1 MKRTKLRRRATR
13 LLCALLAAALLA
25 GCSSAPAAGPAS
37 ASGDAAQAAMGRWV
51 ESEVP
56 LPQGL
61 SPIGLYQ
68 LASGELWLTGL
79 QEQGGFTRYLSADGG
94 ESWQQSP
101 LPGPM
106 EGGRVLTVSAQ
117 GAVLARQSAAS
128 GQESAYWRLAPGGEP
143 EPFVLLDLPGILE
156 LNAYF
161 IDEQTLAIAYLA
173 AAATGQDGP
182 LPGQTGEDAAGA
194 GIGLQAAGAAEV
206 SLPESEP
213 ADDEQHTDIYTATD
227 GGLSQPGGEMLHG
240 NGLYRFADGSRIG
253 DWPGMAGDA
262 LATAVTNGERLFYE
276 SYSTGFVSMD
286 AAGNQQVLYTGSGAG
301 HLDAALAEAD
311 GTLYFENDQGIHR
324 LAAGGSLAETVVEG
338 SAFAFAQP
346 DQGGRA
352 LARTASGDFLLLL
365 ADYASGDYRH
375 TLYRYHYDQTLPAWN
390 DEVLTVWSLE
400 DSDTVRAAIAA
411 FAKEHR
417 DVEVQYTVA
426 RPAGQEGPAAEDLL
440 RALNTE
446 LLAGGGPD
454 VLILDGADYE
464 ACARQGLLADLSDTV
479 SEIPLLENITGPFA
493 GPDGLFVLPTRFV
506 LPVLYAP
513 AGRLAAAEDWDG
525 LIGCFLDAPPRP
537 DVSPAD
543 SGFYDALPFAQ
554 RYAFSV
560 QDTADLAGMLLATS
574 APALL
579 NADGTG
585 LDKAALTRFYTGLA
599 QAAQHYDLG
608 SYRPVDPSL
617 DPTMSSASTGED
629 VVIYH
634 QSSEEYDW
642 GRALFAREWMATPA
656 LLLRLEPMA
665 GEVPDAGQLAAAL
678 QPGLAEGAYRP
689 QVLTAVN
696 AAAANPEMAR
706 EFVRAMLSDEVQ
718 SAAFDWD
725 GLPVTQSGMQGMEA
739 RFAQARQYTEAKLEN
754 FHALLAAAKT
764 PVLVS
769 EPLRGAVLSHAEALA
784 KGEETVAQAVE
795 GTEADLALYFAER
808 G

>member
-1 MKRTKLRRRATR
+1 MNTTKLRRRAVR

-25 GCSSAPAAGPAS
+25 GCGTAPGAGPAS
-37 ASGDAAQAAMGRWV
+37 ASGGLPGAGGAAQAAMGRWV
-51 ESEVP
+51 ESKIA
-56 LPQGL
+56 LPQGFA
-61 SPIGLYQ
+61 PTGLYQ
-68 LASGELWLTGL
+68 LLGGEVWLTGV
-79 QEQGGFTRYLSADGG
+79 QGQDGFARYTSADGG

-106 EGGRVLTVSAQ
+106 AGSRLLAVSAG
-117 GAVLARQSAAS
+117 GAVLAGQSEPPGLQS
-128 GQESAYWRLAPGGEP
+128 SYWRLTPGGEP
-143 EPFVLLDLPGILE
+143 EAFALGDEPDALLLS
-156 LNAYF
+156 AYF
-161 IDEQTLAIAYLA
+161 IDEETLAVTWVADLG
-173 AAATGQDGP
+173 GQDS
-182 LPGQTGEDAAGA
+182 A
-194 GIGLQAAGAAEV
+194 
-206 SLPESEP
+206 P
-213 ADDEQHTDIYTATD
+213 ADDGRDTGLYQVTD
-227 GGLSQPGGEMLHG
+227 GDLAPAADPRHG
-240 NGLYRFADGSRIG
+240 SGLYRLADGSRVG
-253 DWPGMAGDA
+253 DWPVEGDA

-338 SAFAFAQP
+338 STFAFAQP

-479 SEIPLLENITGPFA
+479 SDIPLLENITGPFA

-513 AGRLAAAEDWDG
+513 A
-525 LIGCFLDAPPRP
+525 
-537 DVSPAD
+537 
-543 SGFYDALPFAQ
+543 
-554 RYAFSV
+554 
-560 QDTADLAGMLLATS
+560 
-574 APALL
+574 LL

-599 QAAQHYDLG
+599 QAAQHYGLG
-608 SYRPVDPSL
+608 SYRPVDPL
-617 DPTMSSASTGED
+617 MDVTMVSSGTGED
-629 VVIYH
+629 SVISR
-634 QSSEEYDW
+634 QSSQEYSWD
-642 GRALFAREWMATPA
+642 RALYAREWLGTPA
-656 LLLRLEPMA
+656 LLLWMEPNA
-665 GEVPDAGQLAAAL
+665 GEEPDAGEPAAVL
-678 QPGLAEGAYRP
+678 QPGLCEGAYRP

-764 PVLVS
+764 PVLVG

>member
-1 MKRTKLRRRATR
+1 MKQKKTRRRVAR

-25 GCSSAPAAGPAS
+25 GCGAAPGAGPAS
-37 ASGDAAQAAMGRWV
+37 DRPPEAGGAAQAAMGRWV
-51 ESEVP
+51 EDEVA
-56 LPQGL
+56 LPQGFA
-61 SPIGLYQ
+61 PTGLYQ
-68 LASGELWLTGL
+68 LSGGELWMTGV
-79 QEQGGFTRYLSADGG
+79 QGQDGFARYTSADGG

-106 EGGRVLTVSAQ
+106 AGGRVLAVSAG
-117 GAVLARQSAAS
+117 GAVLAGQSDAPGLQS
-128 GQESAYWRLAPGGEP
+128 SYWRLTPGGEP
-143 EPFVLLDLPGILE
+143 EPFVLGDEPDALLLS
-156 LNAYF
+156 AYF
-161 IDEQTLAIAYLA
+161 IDEETLAVTWVADLG
-173 AAATGQDGP
+173 GQDS
-182 LPGQTGEDAAGA
+182 A
-194 GIGLQAAGAAEV
+194 
-206 SLPESEP
+206 P
-213 ADDEQHTDIYTATD
+213 ADDGQDTGLYQVTD
-227 GGLSQPGGEMLHG
+227 GDLGQPAADPRHG
-240 NGLYRFADGSRIG
+240 SGLYRLADGSRLG
-253 DWPGMAGDA
+253 DWPVEGDA
-262 LATAVTNGERLFYE
+262 LATAATNGERLFYE
-276 SYSTGFVSMD
+276 NYGTGFVSMD
-286 AAGNQQVLYTGSGAG
+286 AAGGQEVLYTGSGAG
-301 HLDAALAEAD
+301 HLDAAFAEPD
-311 GTLYFENDQGIHR
+311 GTLYFANDQGVHR

-346 DQGGRA
+346 DQGGKA

-493 GPDGLFVLPTRFV
+493 GEDGLFVLPTRFV

-513 AGRLAAAEDWDG
+513 AGRLTAAGDWDG

-560 QDTADLAGMLLATS
+560 TDTADLAEMLLAAS

-642 GRALFAREWMATPA
+642 GRALFAREWLATPA

-696 AAAANPEMAR
+696 AGAANPEMAHA
-706 EFVRAMLSDEVQ
+706 FVRAMLSDEVQ

-739 RFAQARQYTEAKLEN
+739 RFAQAERYTEAKLEN

-784 KGEETVAQAVE
+784 KGEETVTQAVD

>member
-56 LPQGL
+56 LPQGFA
-61 SPIGLYQ
+61 PTGLYQ
-68 LASGELWLTGL
+68 LLGGEVWLTGV
-79 QEQGGFTRYLSADGG
+79 QGQDGFARYTSADGG

-106 EGGRVLTVSAQ
+106 AGSRLLAVSAG
-117 GAVLARQSAAS
+117 GAVLAGQSEPPGLQS
-128 GQESAYWRLAPGGEP
+128 SYWRLTPGGEP
-143 EPFVLLDLPGILE
+143 EAFALGDEPDALLLS
-156 LNAYF
+156 AYF
-161 IDEQTLAIAYLA
+161 IDEETLAVTWVADLG
-173 AAATGQDGP
+173 GQDS
-182 LPGQTGEDAAGA
+182 A
-194 GIGLQAAGAAEV
+194 
-206 SLPESEP
+206 P
-213 ADDEQHTDIYTATD
+213 ADDGRDTGLYQVTD
-227 GGLSQPGGEMLHG
+227 GDLAPAADPRHG
-240 NGLYRFADGSRIG
+240 SGLYRLADGSRVG
-253 DWPGMAGDA
+253 DWPVEGDA

-286 AAGNQQVLYTGSGAG
+286 AAGGQEVLYTGSGAG

-338 SAFAFAQP
+338 STFAFAQP

-479 SEIPLLENITGPFA
+479 SDIPLLENITGPFA

-513 AGRLAAAEDWDG
+513 A
-525 LIGCFLDAPPRP
+525 
-537 DVSPAD
+537 
-543 SGFYDALPFAQ
+543 
-554 RYAFSV
+554 
-560 QDTADLAGMLLATS
+560 
-574 APALL
+574 LL

-599 QAAQHYDLG
+599 QAAQHYGLG
-608 SYRPVDPSL
+608 SYRPVDPL
-617 DPTMSSASTGED
+617 MDVTMVSSGTGED
-629 VVIYH
+629 SVISR
-634 QSSEEYDW
+634 QSSQEYSWD
-642 GRALFAREWMATPA
+642 RALYAREWLGTPA
-656 LLLRLEPMA
+656 LLLWMEPNA
-665 GEVPDAGQLAAAL
+665 GEEPDAGEPAAVL
-678 QPGLAEGAYRP
+678 QPGLCEGAYRP

-764 PVLVS
+764 PVLVG

>member
-56 LPQGL
+56 LPQGFA
-61 SPIGLYQ
+61 PTGLYQ
-68 LASGELWLTGL
+68 LLGGEVWLTGV
-79 QEQGGFTRYLSADGG
+79 QGQDGFARYTSADGG

-106 EGGRVLTVSAQ
+106 AGSRLLAVSAG
-117 GAVLARQSAAS
+117 GAVLAGQSEPPGLQS
-128 GQESAYWRLAPGGEP
+128 SYWRLTPGGEP
-143 EPFVLLDLPGILE
+143 EAFALGDEPDALLLS
-156 LNAYF
+156 AYF
-161 IDEQTLAIAYLA
+161 IDEETLAVTWVADLG
-173 AAATGQDGP
+173 GQDS
-182 LPGQTGEDAAGA
+182 A
-194 GIGLQAAGAAEV
+194 
-206 SLPESEP
+206 P
-213 ADDEQHTDIYTATD
+213 ADDGRDTGLYQVTD
-227 GGLSQPGGEMLHG
+227 GDLAPAADPRHG
-240 NGLYRFADGSRIG
+240 SGLYRLADGSRVG
-253 DWPGMAGDA
+253 DWPVEGDA

-286 AAGNQQVLYTGSGAG
+286 AAGGQEVLYTGSGAG

-338 SAFAFAQP
+338 STFAFAQP

-479 SEIPLLENITGPFA
+479 SDIPLLENITGPFA

-543 SGFYDALPFAQ
+543 SGFYDPLPLAQ

-579 NADGTG
+579 NEEGTA
-585 LDKAALTRFYTGLA
+585 LDEAALTRFYTGLA
-599 QAAQHYDLG
+599 QAAQHYGLG
-608 SYRPVDPSL
+608 SYRPVDPL
-617 DPTMSSASTGED
+617 MDVTMVSSGTGED
-629 VVIYH
+629 SVISR
-634 QSSEEYDW
+634 QSSQEYSWD
-642 GRALFAREWMATPA
+642 RALYAREWLGTPA
-656 LLLRLEPMA
+656 LLLWMEPNA
-665 GEVPDAGQLAAAL
+665 GEEPDAGEPAAVL
-678 QPGLAEGAYRP
+678 QPGLCEGAYRP

-764 PVLVS
+764 PVLVG

>member
-1 MKRTKLRRRATR
+1 MNTTKLRRRAVR

-25 GCSSAPAAGPAS
+25 GCGTAPGAGPAS
-37 ASGDAAQAAMGRWV
+37 ASGGLPGAGGAAQAAMGRWV
-51 ESEVP
+51 ESKIA
-56 LPQGL
+56 LPQGFA
-61 SPIGLYQ
+61 PTGLYQ
-68 LASGELWLTGL
+68 LLGGEVWLTGV
-79 QEQGGFTRYLSADGG
+79 QGQDGFARYTSADGG

-106 EGGRVLTVSAQ
+106 AGSRLLAVSAG
-117 GAVLARQSAAS
+117 GAVLAGQSEPPGLQS
-128 GQESAYWRLAPGGEP
+128 SYWRLTPGGEP
-143 EPFVLLDLPGILE
+143 EAFALGDEPDALLLS
-156 LNAYF
+156 AYF
-161 IDEQTLAIAYLA
+161 IDEETLAVTWVADLG
-173 AAATGQDGP
+173 GQDS
-182 LPGQTGEDAAGA
+182 A
-194 GIGLQAAGAAEV
+194 
-206 SLPESEP
+206 P
-213 ADDEQHTDIYTATD
+213 ADDGRDTGLYQVTD
-227 GGLSQPGGEMLHG
+227 GDLAPAADPRHG
-240 NGLYRFADGSRIG
+240 SGLYRLADGSRVG
-253 DWPGMAGDA
+253 DWPVEGDA

-338 SAFAFAQP
+338 STFAFAQP

-513 AGRLAAAEDWDG
+513 AGRLAEAEDWDG

-560 QDTADLAGMLLATS
+560 TDTADLAEMLLAAS

-642 GRALFAREWMATPA
+642 GRALFAREWLATPA

-696 AAAANPEMAR
+696 AGAANPEMAHA
-706 EFVRAMLSDEVQ
+706 FVRAMLSDEVQ

-725 GLPVTQSGMQGMEA
+725 GLPVTQSGMQAMEA
-739 RFAQARQYTEAKLEN
+739 RFAQAERYTEAKLEN

-764 PVLVS
+764 PVLVG

>member
-1 MKRTKLRRRATR
+1 MNTTKLRRRAVR

-25 GCSSAPAAGPAS
+25 GCSSALAAGPAS
-37 ASGDAAQAAMGRWV
+37 ASGGLPGAGGAAQAAMGRWV
-51 ESEVP
+51 ESKIA
-56 LPQGL
+56 LPQGFA
-61 SPIGLYQ
+61 PTGLYQ
-68 LASGELWLTGL
+68 LLGGEVWLTGV
-79 QEQGGFTRYLSADGG
+79 QGQDGFARYTSADGG

-106 EGGRVLTVSAQ
+106 AGSRVLAVSAG
-117 GAVLARQSAAS
+117 GAVLAGQSEPPGLQS
-128 GQESAYWRLAPGGEP
+128 SYWRLTPGGEP
-143 EPFVLLDLPGILE
+143 EPFVLGDEPDALLLS
-156 LNAYF
+156 AYF
-161 IDEQTLAIAYLA
+161 IDEETLAVTWVADLG
-173 AAATGQDGP
+173 GQDS
-182 LPGQTGEDAAGA
+182 A
-194 GIGLQAAGAAEV
+194 
-206 SLPESEP
+206 P
-213 ADDEQHTDIYTATD
+213 ADDGQDTGLYQVTD

-253 DWPGMAGDA
+253 DWPGMAGDV
-262 LATAVTNGERLFYE
+262 LATAATNGERLFYE
-276 SYSTGFVSMD
+276 NYGTGFVSMD

-338 SAFAFAQP
+338 STFAFAQP

-479 SEIPLLENITGPFA
+479 SDIPLLENITGPFA

-513 AGRLAAAEDWDG
+513 AGRLAEAEDWDG

-579 NADGTG
+579 NEEGTA
-585 LDKAALTRFYTGLA
+585 LDEAALTRFYTGLE
-599 QAAQHYDLG
+599 QAAQHYGLG

-642 GRALFAREWMATPA
+642 GRALFAREWLATPA
-656 LLLRLEPMA
+656 LLLWMEPNA
-665 GEVPDAGQLAAAL
+665 GEEPDAGEPAAVL
-678 QPGLAEGAYRP
+678 QPGLCEGGYRP

-696 AAAANPEMAR
+696 AGAANPEMAHA
-706 EFVRAMLSDEVQ
+706 FVRAMLSDEVQ

-725 GLPVTQSGMQGMEA
+725 GLPVTQSGMQAMEA
-739 RFAQARQYTEAKLEN
+739 RFAQAERYTEAKLEN

>member
-101 LPGPM
+101 LSGPM

-143 EPFVLLDLPGILE
+143 EPFVLGDEPDALLLS
-156 LNAYF
+156 AYF
-161 IDEQTLAIAYLA
+161 IDEETLAVTWVADLG
-173 AAATGQDGP
+173 GQDS
-182 LPGQTGEDAAGA
+182 A
-194 GIGLQAAGAAEV
+194 
-206 SLPESEP
+206 P
-213 ADDEQHTDIYTATD
+213 ADDGQDTSLYQVTD
-227 GGLSQPGGEMLHG
+227 GDLGQPAADPRHG
-240 NGLYRFADGSRIG
+240 SGLYRLADGSRLG
-253 DWPGMAGDA
+253 DWPVEGDA

-311 GTLYFENDQGIHR
+311 GTLYFANDQGVHR

-346 DQGGRA
+346 DQGGKA

-417 DVEVQYTVA
+417 DVDVQYTVA

-493 GPDGLFVLPTRFV
+493 GEDGLFVLPTRFV

-513 AGRLAAAEDWDG
+513 AGRLTAAGDWDG

-560 QDTADLAGMLLATS
+560 TDTADLAEMLLAAS

-642 GRALFAREWMATPA
+642 GRALFAREWLATPA

-696 AAAANPEMAR
+696 AGAANPEMAHA
-706 EFVRAMLSDEVQ
+706 FVRAMLSDEVQ

-739 RFAQARQYTEAKLEN
+739 RFAQAERYTEAKLEN

-784 KGEETVAQAVE
+784 KGEETVTQAVD